1 MKKRQLLSIRT
12 IVAIGIGS
20 AVFLVL
26 GRFAAIP
33 TGIPNTE
40 IQTAYAFLA
49 LMAILYGP
57 IAGASIGFIGHTLK
71 DITAYGSPWF
81 SWIIASSVVGLI
93 ISLAAKSLHLEN
105 GYFGRKQLIIFNI
118 YQIIANLLAWAV
130 VAPTLDIWIYAEPI
144 DKLYV
149 QGAVSGISNMVT
161 VGVLGSLLLA
171 SYAKTKIKTGSLRL
185 EYDEDDIASN
195 ITTHIENSMENK
207 KGV

>member
-1 MKKRQLLSIRT
+1 MKKTQLLSIRT

-57 IAGASIGFIGHTLK
+57 IAGVSIGFIGHMLK

-81 SWIIASSVVGLI
+81 SWIIASGVVGLI
-93 ISLAAKSLHLEN
+93 ISFAANSLHLED
-105 GYFGRKQLIIFNI
+105 GYFGKKQLIIFNI

-149 QGAVSGISNMVT
+149 QGIVSGISNMIT
-161 VGVLGSLLLA
+161 IGVLGSILLA

-185 EYDEDDIASN
+185 EYDEDDL
-195 ITTHIENSMENK
+195 ITTYTENSTEN
-207 KGV
+207 